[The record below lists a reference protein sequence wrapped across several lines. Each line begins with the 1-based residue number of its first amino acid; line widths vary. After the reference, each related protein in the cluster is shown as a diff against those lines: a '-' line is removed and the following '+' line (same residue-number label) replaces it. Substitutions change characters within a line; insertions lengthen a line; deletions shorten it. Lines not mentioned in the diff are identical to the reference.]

1 MYLYQYVKSF
11 IYGGFS
17 PFLTAPF
24 SVMAA
29 AWLCMALQAA
39 SSVEVGLGEAVV
51 RSEPHQV
58 VASWWGGPAKP
69 PENDDPDGKR
79 PWRSELGTRAVW
91 HNPTNPIARFET
103 SLGVIRAEIFL
114 DHMPITA
121 SNFIDLANT
130 VAASEIC
137 PCVNP

>member
-1 MYLYQYVKSF
+1 
-11 IYGGFS
+11 
-17 PFLTAPF
+17 
-24 SVMAA
+24 MAA

-39 SSVEVGLGEAVV
+39 SSVEVGLGGAVV
-51 RSEPHQV
+51 RSEPHQI

-130 VAASEIC
+130 VSGI
-137 PCVNP
+137 